1 MNFAVKTSLGILI
14 LLALVYA
21 AVGKLNSGLDE
32 PCQVNREEKQ
42 IEVFFFL
49 MNRLFNVIHR

>member
-21 AVGKLNSGLDE
+21 AVGKSNIDLDE
-32 PCQVNREEKQ
+32 QCQVNREEKQ

-49 MNRLFNVIHR
+49 DE